1 MPVREEVGS
10 VQAEND
16 TPHPPHHVSS
26 PPEISTV
33 LQIGDGQH
41 CVPALLKHCAYR
53 TPKEREALLAR
64 QATCDSQVKREAKIA
79 ALKRAV
85 ESGTYHVSAEQ
96 VAEKLLHD
104 TLGDLLS

>member
-1 MPVREEVGS
+1 
-10 VQAEND
+10 
-16 TPHPPHHVSS
+16 
-26 PPEISTV
+26 
-33 LQIGDGQH
+33 
-41 CVPALLKHCAYR
+41 
-53 TPKEREALLAR
+53 
-64 QATCDSQVKREAKIA
+64 VKREAKIA

>member
-16 TPHPPHHVSS
+16 TPHPPNNVSS

-41 CVPALLKHCAYR
+41 WVPALLKNCAYR
-53 TPKEREALLAR
+53 TPKEPEALLAR

-85 ESGTYHVSAEQ
+85 EDGTYDVSADQ

-104 TLGDLLS
+104 TLSDLLS